1 MIYQKTRKTL
11 ELYREQLGS
20 TSSLWQLELLKGLP
34 FYSDWQ
40 GVTSDSKRDAASN
53 YQHLATDFNHAIGLP
68 EKNGQAF
75 PLFDYEQMLFNVLQE
90 HKHVWIKKATGLGVT
105 EFMLRYMAW
114 LCLATPKKGK
124 ELSYTSADRITEKG
138 PKLADAYANL
148 KGSQMCIVTGP
159 RIELA
164 ITLIDRMKGLF
175 RGETHLT
182 NSSSNGKV
190 LLQDFTTKETVIELN
205 GVHIEAYPSHH
216 LDAMRGLKD
225 VSFIYL
231 DEADF
236 FPPGQ
241 QQDARDVSERY
252 IGKSNPWIVM
262 VSTPNAPEGL
272 FERIEK
278 EPESSCPYKRLF
290 LDYTYGLGRI
300 YADDEIA
307 AAKVSPSFEREYN
320 LKYLG
325 LIGNVFHVKDIE
337 AAIEK
342 GKKLIRFDANVSTNS
357 NSYTQK
363 SVGLD
368 PGFGSSNF
376 GMCITELVDGQI
388 NVVHAEEYQR
398 PDFNEMINTTMRLLD
413 QYNITF
419 NNSCRVYIDGANPSF
434 IRALKD
440 TCDEDPDYERLIMR
454 YKQNTSQPSSFVDLS
469 WLERQWFILPVPFN
483 KEHKHMLA
491 HCKEMLEYHDGS
503 VAINPKHN
511 KLITSLRTAVEN
523 GEGMLDKDATSHDDL
538 FDAFR
543 LSLMFWH

>member
-1 MIYQKTRKTL
+1 MPI
-11 ELYREQLGS
+11 E
-20 TSSLWQLELLKGLP
+20 
-34 FYSDWQ
+34 
-40 GVTSDSKRDAASN
+40 
-53 YQHLATDFNHAIGLP
+53 DFNHAIGLP
-68 EKNGQAF
+68 EKNGVQY
-75 PLFDYEQMLFNVLQE
+75 PLFDYEKLLYDELQR

-114 LCLATPKKGK
+114 LCFNGGSDRPDLIGSAPNNIC
-124 ELSYTSADRITEKG
+124 SNVSTSAKSANISANVQNNHLS
-138 PKLADAYANL
+138 LA
-148 KGSQMCIVTGP
+148 GWQMCIVTGP

-175 RGETHLT
+175 GN
-182 NSSSNGKV
+182 NSSTVSNKM
-190 LLQDFTTKETVIELN
+190 LQNPTLFNTKETVIELN
-205 GVHIEAYPSHH
+205 GVHVEAYPSHH

-225 VSFIYL
+225 VSFIYM

-252 IGKSNPWIVM
+252 IAKSNPHIVM

-278 EPESSCPYKRLF
+278 EPANTCLYHRLF
-290 LDYTYGLGRI
+290 LDYTYGLGKI
-300 YADDEIA
+300 YTADEIQ
-307 AAKVSPSFEREYN
+307 AAKASPSFEREYN

-325 LIGNVFHVKDIE
+325 LIGNVFHTKDIE
-337 AAIEK
+337 SAVQK
-342 GKKLIRFDANVSTNS
+342 GKALPQIVSG
-357 NSYTQK
+357 YTQK

-376 GMCITELVDGQI
+376 GVCITELVDGMV

-398 PDFNEMINTTMRLLD
+398 PDFNAMINNAVRLID

-419 NNSCRVYIDGANPSF
+419 DNSCRVYIDGANPSF

-440 TCDEDPDYERLIMR
+440 RCEEDPDYDKLIMR
-454 YKQNTSQPSSFVDLS
+454 YKQNTKNPAATIDLS
-469 WLERQWFILPVPFN
+469 WLERQWFILPVAFN

-491 HCKEMLEYHDGS
+491 HCKELMEYHNGS
-503 VAINPKHN
+503 VAINAQHT

-523 GEGMLDKDATSHDDL
+523 GEGMLDKEATSHDDL